1 MSTFRALHNKNFR
14 LWSAGA
20 LLSNI
25 GTWVQTTAQGWLVLT
40 QLTHHNATALGVVTG
55 LQFAPRLLLLPWSGN
70 VADHVDRR
78 RLIIATQAMMGALAL
93 ALGLLTLTGLVTLWH
108 LYGLAFLLGCVTA
121 FDSPARQVFVSD
133 LVGTKDLSNAVA
145 LNSASFNVSRMIGP
159 AVAGGLIAILSTG
172 WLFLINAASFAA
184 VLASL
189 FLLKSSQTVGMPVSG
204 ERVEGLAEGFRYLS
218 RRSDLKVVL
227 TVLFIA
233 GTFGFNF
240 PIFIS
245 AMAVTVFRSGAAS
258 YGILSSALA
267 VGSVAGTLVVARR
280 ETPSLSDMLTSSM
293 LFGVS
298 CLGAAVLPSIVGFG
312 IMIAVAGL
320 SAQILTTTANS
331 LIQLSTDP
339 KVRGR
344 VMAITLALALGGGA
358 VGAPAVGRIADIAG
372 ARWAV
377 SIGSVSGIGGAL
389 VVLAYLLRAGAERPL
404 RDLWRRSGSA
414 AESGN
419 GNAPGRP
426 GV

>member
-1 MSTFRALHNKNFR
+1 MSTFRALHNRNFR

-40 QLTHHNATALGVVTG
+40 YLTHHNATALGTVTG
-55 LQFAPRLLLLPWSGN
+55 LQFVPRLLLLPWTGN

-78 RLIIATQAMMGALAL
+78 RLIVATQAAMGALAL
-93 ALGLLTLTGLVTLWH
+93 VLGLLTLTGLVALWH
-108 LYGLAFLLGCVTA
+108 LYVLAFLLGCVTA

-133 LVGTKDLSNAVA
+133 LVETQDLSNAVA
-145 LNSASFNVSRMIGP
+145 LNSASFNASRMIGP
-159 AVAGGLIAILSTG
+159 AVAGALIAVLSTG

-189 FLLKSSQTVGMPVSG
+189 FLLRSSQSTDAPASG

-218 RRSDLKVVL
+218 RRSDLQIVL
-227 TVLFIA
+227 AVLFIT

-267 VGSVAGTLVVARR
+267 VGSVIGTLVVARR
-280 ETPSLSDMLTSSM
+280 ASPSLVDMMTSAM
-293 LFGVS
+293 LLGLS
-298 CLGAAVLPSIVGFG
+298 CLGAAILPSIVGFG
-312 IMIAVAGL
+312 IAMAVAGF
-320 SAQILTTTANS
+320 SAQVLTTTANS
-331 LIQLSTDP
+331 LLQLSTD
-339 KVRGR
+339 
-344 VMAITLALALGGGA
+344 LSA

-372 ARWAV
+372 ARWAISV
-377 SIGSVSGIGGAL
+377 GSASGLAGAL
-389 VVLAYLLRAGAERPL
+389 VVLVYLLRAGADR
-404 RDLWRRSGSA
+404 
-414 AESGN
+414 
-419 GNAPGRP
+419 RP
-426 GV
+426 GGPRRGADRRTEHDGRNVPNALEFGKGSG